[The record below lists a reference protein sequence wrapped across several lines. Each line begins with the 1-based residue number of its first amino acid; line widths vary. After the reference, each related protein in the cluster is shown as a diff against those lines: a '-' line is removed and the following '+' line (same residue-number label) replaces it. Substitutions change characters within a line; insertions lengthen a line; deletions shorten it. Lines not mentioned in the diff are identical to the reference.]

1 MTIRS
6 CTARNV
12 VSSTPTDPAGP
23 VYAVVRFDGSARQ
36 VAEVIV
42 PFENV
47 LAADRFATGQGM
59 GDYTIAPIG
68 FHLATEVGTEVAAV
82 RSGAGR

>member
-12 VSSTPTDPAGP
+12 VSSSPPDPAGP

-36 VAEVIV
+36 VTEVIV

-47 LAADRFATGQGM
+47 LAADRFAAGQGM

-68 FHLATEVGTEVAAV
+68 FHLATEVASE
-82 RSGAGR
+82 RPGRPR